1 MSVLTANERTQLD
14 DVFLSIDSGN
24 RSLKQIKKFILQKI
38 VSLNIVKY
46 FKAIKVKKQ
55 IHI

>member
-38 VSLNIVKY
+38 VSLNIFKY
-46 FKAIKVKKQ
+46 FKAIKIKKQ